1 MKKSID
7 AFAMQII
14 FIKENDI
21 FVSEKNPGIKYSFM
35 DFHLCKSVLKHMFCK
50 KTLFVAKK
58 WIARNVLEREHMAQ
72 MVFGSHFPIA
82 CPIFLIEVLSSV
94 MTD

>member
-35 DFHLCKSVLKHMFCK
+35 GTFTF
-50 KTLFVAKK
+50 AK
-58 WIARNVLEREHMAQ
+58 AY
-72 MVFGSHFPIA
+72 
-82 CPIFLIEVLSSV
+82 
-94 MTD
+94 